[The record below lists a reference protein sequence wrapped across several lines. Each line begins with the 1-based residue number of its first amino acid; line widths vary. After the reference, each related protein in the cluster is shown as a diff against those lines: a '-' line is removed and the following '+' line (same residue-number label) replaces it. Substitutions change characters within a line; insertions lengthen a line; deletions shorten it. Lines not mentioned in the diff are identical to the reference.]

1 MEQGLTL
8 YELNNLVRQTLALTM
23 PDEYWVEAEL
33 SELRE
38 VRGHCYMEL
47 VQKEEGSHTPV
58 AKASAKCWSNTWAF
72 VRRHFERVTGQPM
85 RPGMKVLLKVTANF
99 HEAYG
104 FSWIVTDVHPE
115 FTMGDM
121 ARRRQEI
128 IRILREEGVFDLQKE
143 LPFPMFAQRVAVISS
158 ANAAG
163 YGDFMDQLSAN
174 EHGLWFAPHLFSASM
189 QGESV
194 SANVISALNAINA
207 RADQFDVVV
216 IIRGGGATSDLS
228 GFDTLELAE
237 NVANFPLPIITGI
250 GHERDESILD
260 LVAYRSVKTP
270 TAAAAFLID
279 HLESVYQRLLD
290 AQERV
295 VRSVSRR
302 MELEEQRLR
311 RLSEKIP
318 MVFSLV
324 RERREATLQRL
335 FLAMASEAT
344 GRLAAEQHRVDFLT
358 GRLGPSAMRRLE
370 HAAYRLALMEQRAKA
385 LDPALPLKRGYSL
398 TLLNGRIVRDA
409 KQLKAG
415 DRIETKL
422 GRGSVSSV
430 VEK

>member
-1 MEQGLTL
+1 
-8 YELNNLVRQTLALTM
+8 
-23 PDEYWVEAEL
+23 
-33 SELRE
+33 
-38 VRGHCYMEL
+38 
-47 VQKEEGSHTPV
+47 
-58 AKASAKCWSNTWAF
+58 
-72 VRRHFERVTGQPM
+72 
-85 RPGMKVLLKVTANF
+85 
-99 HEAYG
+99 
-104 FSWIVTDVHPE
+104 
-115 FTMGDM
+115 
-121 ARRRQEI
+121 
-128 IRILREEGVFDLQKE
+128 
-143 LPFPMFAQRVAVISS
+143 
-158 ANAAG
+158 
-163 YGDFMDQLSAN
+163 
-174 EHGLWFAPHLFSASM
+174 M

-270 TAAAAFLID
+270 TAAAAFLIG

-324 RERREATLQRL
+324 RERREATRSEEHTSELQSRQYLVCRL
-335 FLAMASEAT
+335 L
-344 GRLAAEQHRVDFLT
+344 
-358 GRLGPSAMRRLE
+358 LE
-370 HAAYRLALMEQRAKA
+370 KKTIIYK
-385 LDPALPLKRGYSL
+385 
-398 TLLNGRIVRDA
+398 
-409 KQLKAG
+409 
-415 DRIETKL
+415 
-422 GRGSVSSV
+422 
-430 VEK
+430 